1 MLVPECRKIYPHY
14 SSCTGL
20 HLLASI
26 CNGLHCHNEY
36 SILELWGKFFTPFV
50 SVCTYFH
57 IYLFVTKNFTTFW
70 LQETPK
76 IFLFFLDTRPL
87 FENFLKK
94 MIFSPL
100 KSQKHLEKFSKK
112 EKNWLLHIQPRAMS
126 AARAWCRPP
135 TRNFGCPPTMNPHIR
150 NNHHHKLLMEL
161 QGGAKRY
168 PRGGVPPYTWKI
180 FMV

>member
-1 MLVPECRKIYPHY
+1 MNFWRPNTFKSNYEHFIILIKGRVQKKVIFI
-14 SSCTGL
+14 TLGL
-20 HLLASI
+20 DPPPLESDTFFSI
-26 CNGLHCHNEY
+26 
-36 SILELWGKFFTPFV
+36 
-50 SVCTYFH
+50 
-57 IYLFVTKNFTTFW
+57 
-70 LQETPK
+70 
-76 IFLFFLDTRPL
+76 FFLDTRPL

-126 AARAWCRPP
+126 AARTWCRPP

>member
-1 MLVPECRKIYPHY
+1 MI
-14 SSCTGL
+14 
-20 HLLASI
+20 I
-26 CNGLHCHNEY
+26 
-36 SILELWGKFFTPFV
+36 F
-50 SVCTYFH
+50 
-57 IYLFVTKNFTTFW
+57 
-70 LQETPK
+70 
-76 IFLFFLDTRPL
+76 FLFFLDTRPL

-94 MIFSPL
+94 MFFSPL

-168 PRGGVPPYTWKI
+168 PRGGGTPLYMKNFYGLELLKNHFYTKKKKWFFAPAESEKNHFFWKLPLCI
-180 FMV
+180 ICNLFFTSKCFQCWMKCKW